1 MKESIF
7 FNKQQLQIIRWYNYL
22 YTLFFEYWVWF
33 FGFLISLLV
42 VSGLVIFPIF
52 SEVYGK
58 ETGDTTRIENQM
70 RTSYMD
76 QRSVINSFSGFHVQ
90 MLWGPVQSLTGG
102 FSSQDNLINFS
113 GLILPRT
120 VLIDQAKWNTYAKP
134 ILNSTYDKNL
144 INSYFLD
151 IFVTP
156 LQKTT
161 LNSKP
166 YAGLPVQWDI
176 KQFFGLSC
184 LDTISAGSF
193 VCQHYVNQFL
203 KSFYVYD
210 LAWVGGNNAI
220 NDTFT
225 VNTQPIPDEFFTI
238 YEKLKYNSDNQ
249 KRFCSGI
256 LQYLQYGGKNDNR
269 FWEIFSDCGSEEYA
283 TYTELRDFLTIKESL
298 ALGYVDAKVSSS
310 KLLNEYKLFVMQ
322 QLLYKALLAS
332 EDANSLL
339 QSYLSFL
346 SDLLLKE
353 SNRNWE
359 LINQFTRDF
368 TYWYNVSII
377 DPYLKDEK
385 SKIDK
390 ETRNTLTTRLFSIHN
405 GNKTLNFTGL
415 AKQTTLTIDTTS
427 TLWTPEKSDSQ
438 NLEELFRANL
448 PSQFRLTSLVNQE
461 ESQSLIV
468 KWLDKSTDIKL
479 EAVIKFDGTR
489 LYVEKVRIQGNNSL
503 ESFVN
508 ALLERD
514 HYVFVKMLELISENL
529 TIAAQNSAL
538 KLDLCG
544 ELKQKYQTGLRGCSS
559 TKVQIEKWAS
569 EQTSGTI
576 YTFLLEK
583 GILTRV
589 EISDK
594 ELETKV
600 LKELDLTKVTK
611 DSVAPMIPVIVNY
624 EPKDEI
630 SGFGMKEQLLV
641 NDKFMKYFS
650 KAPKKVEVSW
660 GSVKIYFQVEGID
673 FIWGYDVV
681 TSRLAP
687 ISLDF
692 GVARKPVI
700 VQKMELILDD
710 QHLEELNAFLLG
722 PVNYLKKINPNLVK
736 RYFVDG
742 KLTLPKDKEEKEK

>member
-42 VSGLVIFPIF
+42 VSGLVMFPIF

-76 QRSVINSFSGFHVQ
+76 QRSVINSFSWFHVQ

-120 VLIDQAKWNTYAKP
+120 VIIDQAKWNTYAEP

-156 LQKTT
+156 LQKAT
-161 LNSKP
+161 LNAKP

-210 LAWVGGNNAI
+210 LAWAWGSGAI
-220 NDTFT
+220 SDTFT

-359 LINQFTRDF
+359 LINQFARDF
-368 TYWYNVSII
+368 TYWYNVSIV

-405 GNKTLNFTGL
+405 GNKTLNFIGL
-415 AKQTTLTIDTTS
+415 SKQSTLNIDTTS
-427 TLWTPEKSDSQ
+427 TLWTLEKSHSQ

-448 PSQFRLTSLVNQE
+448 PGQFRLTSLVNQE
-461 ESQSLIV
+461 ETESLVV
-468 KWLDKSTDIKL
+468 KGLDRDTDVRL
-479 EAVIKFDGTR
+479 EAVIKFDGVK
-489 LYVEKVRIQGNNSL
+489 LYVEKVSISGNKAL

-514 HYVFVKMLELISENL
+514 HYVFVKMLQLISDNL
-529 TIAAQNSAL
+529 AIADQSSTL
-538 KLDLCG
+538 KLDLCS
-544 ELKQKYQTGLRGCSS
+544 ELKQKYPAGLLLCSDS
-559 TKVQIEKWAS
+559 KIQIEKGQT
-569 EQTSGTI
+569 EQASGTI
-576 YTFLLEK
+576 YTFLLQK
-583 GILTRV
+583 GSLIWV

-594 ELETKV
+594 ILETKV
-600 LKELDLTKVTK
+600 LQNLDIWKITK
-611 DSVAPMIPVIVNY
+611 DTLAPMLPVIVNY

-660 GSVKIYFQVEGID
+660 GSVRIYFEVEGIN
-673 FIWGYDVV
+673 FIGGYDVV
-681 TSRLAP
+681 TNRLAP

-692 GVARKPVI
+692 WAARKPI
-700 VQKMELILDD
+700 IIQKMELNLDD
-710 QHLEELNAFLLG
+710 QHRDDLNAFLLN
-722 PVNYLKKINPNLVK
+722 PINYVQKINPNLVK
-736 RYFVDG
+736 KYFVDG
-742 KLTLPKDKEEKEK
+742 KLTLSQENK

>member
-1 MKESIF
+1 M
-7 FNKQQLQIIRWYNYL
+7 
-22 YTLFFEYWVWF
+22 
-33 FGFLISLLV
+33 

-70 RTSYMD
+70 RTSYID
-76 QRSVINSFSGFHVQ
+76 QRSIINSFSGFHVQ

-120 VLIDQAKWNTYAKP
+120 VIIDQAKWNTYAEP
-134 ILNSTYDKNL
+134 ILSSTYDKNL

-166 YAGLPVQWDI
+166 YAGLPVQWSI

-184 LDTISAGSF
+184 LDTISVGSF

-210 LAWVGGNNAI
+210 LAWVGGNNAMS
-220 NDTFT
+220 DTFT

-238 YEKLKYNSDNQ
+238 YEKLKYNSNNQ

-283 TYTELRDFLTIKESL
+283 TYTEFRDFLTIKESL

-322 QLLYKALLAS
+322 QLLYKSLLAS

-346 SDLLLKE
+346 SDLLLRE
-353 SNRNWE
+353 ANRSSQ
-359 LINQFTRDF
+359 LINQFARDF
-368 TYWYNVSII
+368 SYWYNVSIV

-405 GNKTLNFTGL
+405 GNKTLNFIGL
-415 AKQTTLTIDTTS
+415 SKQSTLNIDTTS
-427 TLWTPEKSDSQ
+427 TLWTPEKSNSQ

-448 PSQFRLTSLVNQE
+448 PGQFRLTSLVNQE
-461 ESQSLIV
+461 ETESLVV
-468 KWLDKSTDIKL
+468 KGLDRDTDVKL
-479 EAVIKFDGTR
+479 EAVIKFDGVK
-489 LYVEKVRIQGNNSL
+489 LYVEKVSISGNKAL

-514 HYVFVKMLELISENL
+514 HYVFVKMLQLISDNL
-529 TIAAQNSAL
+529 AIADQNSTL
-538 KLDLCG
+538 KLDLCA
-544 ELKQKYQTGLRGCSS
+544 ELKQKYPTGLLLCSD
-559 TKVQIEKWAS
+559 TKIQIEKGQT
-569 EQTSGTI
+569 EQASGTI
-576 YTFLLEK
+576 YTFLLQK
-583 GILTRV
+583 GSLIWV

-594 ELETKV
+594 ILETKV
-600 LKELDLTKVTK
+600 LQNLDIWKITK
-611 DSVAPMIPVIVNY
+611 DTLAPMIPVIVNY

-660 GSVKIYFQVEGID
+660 GSVRIYFEVEGIN
-673 FIWGYDVV
+673 FIGGYDVI
-681 TSRLAP
+681 TNRLAP

-692 GVARKPVI
+692 WAARKPI
-700 VQKMELILDD
+700 IIQKMELNLDD
-710 QHLEELNAFLLG
+710 QHRDELNAFLLN
-722 PVNYLKKINPNLVK
+722 PINYVQKINPNLVK
-736 RYFVDG
+736 KYFVDG
-742 KLTLPKDKEEKEK
+742 KLTLSQENK

>member
-42 VSGLVIFPIF
+42 VSGLVMFPIF

-76 QRSVINSFSGFHVQ
+76 QRSVINSFSWFHVQ

-120 VLIDQAKWNTYAKP
+120 VLIDQAKWNTYAEP

-166 YAGLPVQWDI
+166 YAGLPVQWGI

-210 LAWVGGNNAI
+210 LAWVWGNNAM

-238 YEKLKYNSDNQ
+238 YEKLKYNSNNQ

-310 KLLNEYKLFVMQ
+310 KMLNEYKLFVMQ

-368 TYWYNVSII
+368 TYWYNVSIV

-405 GNKTLNFTGL
+405 GNKTLNFIGL
-415 AKQTTLTIDTTS
+415 AKQSTLNIDTTS
-427 TLWTPEKSDSQ
+427 TLWTLEKSHHQ

-461 ESQSLIV
+461 ETESLVV
-468 KWLDKSTDIKL
+468 KGLDRDTDVKL
-479 EAVIKFDGTR
+479 EAVIKFDGVK
-489 LYVEKVRIQGNNSL
+489 LYVEKVSISGNKAL

-514 HYVFVKMLELISENL
+514 HYVFVKMLQLISDNL
-529 TIAAQNSAL
+529 AIADQNSTL
-538 KLDLCG
+538 KLDLCA
-544 ELKQKYQTGLRGCSS
+544 ELKQKYPTGLLLCSDS
-559 TKVQIEKWAS
+559 KIQIEKGQT
-569 EQTSGTI
+569 EQASGTI
-576 YTFLLEK
+576 YTFLLQK
-583 GILTRV
+583 GSLIWV

-594 ELETKV
+594 ILETKV
-600 LKELDLTKVTK
+600 LQNLDIWKITK
-611 DSVAPMIPVIVNY
+611 DTLAPMIPVIVNY

-660 GSVKIYFQVEGID
+660 GSVRIYFEVEGIN
-673 FIWGYDVV
+673 FIGGYDVV
-681 TSRLAP
+681 TNRLAP

-692 GVARKPVI
+692 WAARKPI
-700 VQKMELILDD
+700 IIQKMELNLDD
-710 QHLEELNAFLLG
+710 QHRDDLNAFLLN
-722 PVNYLKKINPNLVK
+722 PINYVQKINPNLVK
-736 RYFVDG
+736 KYFVDG
-742 KLTLPKDKEEKEK
+742 KLTLSQENK

>member
-1 MKESIF
+1 M
-7 FNKQQLQIIRWYNYL
+7 
-22 YTLFFEYWVWF
+22 
-33 FGFLISLLV
+33 
-42 VSGLVIFPIF
+42 FPIF

-120 VLIDQAKWNTYAKP
+120 VLIDQAKWNTYAEP

-166 YAGLPVQWDI
+166 YAGLPVQWGI

-210 LAWVGGNNAI
+210 LAWVGGNNALS
-220 NDTFT
+220 DTFT
-225 VNTQPIPDEFFTI
+225 VNTQPIPDEFFSI
-238 YEKLKYNSDNQ
+238 YEKLKYNSNNQ

-368 TYWYNVSII
+368 TYWYNVSIV

-405 GNKTLNFTGL
+405 GNKTLDFIGL
-415 AKQTTLTIDTTS
+415 AKQSTLNIDTTS
-427 TLWTPEKSDSQ
+427 TLWTPEKSNSQ

-461 ESQSLIV
+461 ETESLVV
-468 KWLDKSTDIKL
+468 KGLDRDTDVRL
-479 EAVIKFDGTR
+479 EAVIKFDGVK
-489 LYVEKVRIQGNNSL
+489 LYVEKVSISGNKAL

-514 HYVFVKMLELISENL
+514 HYVFVKMLQLISDNL
-529 TIAAQNSAL
+529 AIADQNSTL
-538 KLDLCG
+538 KLDLCA
-544 ELKQKYQTGLRGCSS
+544 ELKQKYPTGLLLCSD
-559 TKVQIEKWAS
+559 TKIQIEKGQT
-569 EQTSGTI
+569 EQASGTI
-576 YTFLLEK
+576 YTFLLQK
-583 GILTRV
+583 GSLIWV

-594 ELETKV
+594 ILETKV
-600 LKELDLTKVTK
+600 LQNLDIWKITK
-611 DSVAPMIPVIVNY
+611 DTLAPMIPVIVNY

-660 GSVKIYFQVEGID
+660 GSVRIYFEVEGIN
-673 FIWGYDVV
+673 FIGGYDVV
-681 TSRLAP
+681 TNRLAP

-692 GVARKPVI
+692 WAARKPI
-700 VQKMELILDD
+700 IIQKMELNLDD
-710 QHLEELNAFLLG
+710 QHRDDLNAFLLN
-722 PVNYLKKINPNLVK
+722 PINYVQKINPNLVK
-736 RYFVDG
+736 KYFVDG
-742 KLTLPKDKEEKEK
+742 KLTLSQENK

>member
-7 FNKQQLQIIRWYNYL
+7 FNKQQFQIIRWYNYL

-42 VSGLVIFPIF
+42 VSGLVMFPIF

-120 VLIDQAKWNTYAKP
+120 VLIDQAKWNTYAEP

-166 YAGLPVQWDI
+166 YAGLPVQWGI

-210 LAWVGGNNAI
+210 LAWVGGNNALS
-220 NDTFT
+220 DTFT
-225 VNTQPIPDEFFTI
+225 VNTQPIPDEFFSI
-238 YEKLKYNSDNQ
+238 YEKLKYNSNNQ

-346 SDLLLKE
+346 SDLLLRE
-353 SNRNWE
+353 ANRSSQ
-359 LINQFTRDF
+359 LINQFARDF
-368 TYWYNVSII
+368 SYWYNVSIV

-405 GNKTLNFTGL
+405 GNKTLNFIGL
-415 AKQTTLTIDTTS
+415 AKQTTLNIDTTS
-427 TLWTPEKSDSQ
+427 TLWTLEKSHHQ

-448 PSQFRLTSLVNQE
+448 PGQFRLTSLVNHE
-461 ESQSLIV
+461 ETESLVV
-468 KWLDKSTDIKL
+468 KGLDRDTDVKL
-479 EAVIKFDGTR
+479 EAVIKFDGVK
-489 LYVEKVRIQGNNSL
+489 LYVEKVSISGNKAL

-514 HYVFVKMLELISENL
+514 HYVFVKMLQLISDNL
-529 TIAAQNSAL
+529 AIADQSSTL
-538 KLDLCG
+538 KLDLCA
-544 ELKQKYQTGLRGCSS
+544 ELKQKYPTGLLLCSD
-559 TKVQIEKWAS
+559 TKIQIEKGQT
-569 EQTSGTI
+569 EQASGTI
-576 YTFLLEK
+576 YTFLLQK
-583 GILTRV
+583 GSLIWV

-594 ELETKV
+594 ILETKV
-600 LKELDLTKVTK
+600 LQNLDIWKITK
-611 DSVAPMIPVIVNY
+611 DTLAPMIPVIINY

-641 NDKFMKYFS
+641 NDKFMKHFS

-660 GSVKIYFQVEGID
+660 GSVRIYFEVEGIN
-673 FIWGYDVV
+673 FIGGYDVV
-681 TSRLAP
+681 TNRLAP

-692 GVARKPVI
+692 WAARKPI
-700 VQKMELILDD
+700 IIQKMELNLDD
-710 QHLEELNAFLLG
+710 QHRDELNAFLLN
-722 PVNYLKKINPNLVK
+722 PINYVQKINPNLVK
-736 RYFVDG
+736 KYFVDG
-742 KLTLPKDKEEKEK
+742 KLTLSQENK

>member
-42 VSGLVIFPIF
+42 VSGLVMFPIF

-76 QRSVINSFSGFHVQ
+76 QRSVINSFSWFHVQ

-120 VLIDQAKWNTYAKP
+120 VLIDQAKWNTYAEP

-161 LNSKP
+161 LNIKP

-210 LAWVGGNNAI
+210 LAWAWGSGAI
-220 NDTFT
+220 SDTFT

-310 KLLNEYKLFVMQ
+310 KLLNEYKLFVIQ

-368 TYWYNVSII
+368 TYWYNVSIV

-427 TLWTPEKSDSQ
+427 TLWTPEKSHHQ

-448 PSQFRLTSLVNQE
+448 PGQFRLTSLVNHE
-461 ESQSLIV
+461 ETESLVV
-468 KWLDKSTDIKL
+468 KGLDRDTDVKL
-479 EAVIKFDGTR
+479 EAVIKFDGVK
-489 LYVEKVRIQGNNSL
+489 LYVEKVSISGNKAL

-514 HYVFVKMLELISENL
+514 HYVFVKMLQLISDNL
-529 TIAAQNSAL
+529 AIADQNSTL
-538 KLDLCG
+538 KLDLCA
-544 ELKQKYQTGLRGCSS
+544 ELKQKYPTGLLLCSD
-559 TKVQIEKWAS
+559 TKIQIEKGQT
-569 EQTSGTI
+569 EQASGTI
-576 YTFLLEK
+576 YTFLLQK
-583 GILTRV
+583 GSLIWV

-594 ELETKV
+594 ILETKV
-600 LKELDLTKVTK
+600 LQNLDIWKITK
-611 DSVAPMIPVIVNY
+611 DTLAPMIPVIVNY

-660 GSVKIYFQVEGID
+660 GSVRIYFEVEGIN
-673 FIWGYDVV
+673 FIGGYDVV
-681 TSRLAP
+681 TNRLAP

-692 GVARKPVI
+692 WAARKPI
-700 VQKMELILDD
+700 IIQKMELNLDD
-710 QHLEELNAFLLG
+710 QHRDDLNAFLLN
-722 PVNYLKKINPNLVK
+722 PINYVQKINPNLVK
-736 RYFVDG
+736 KYFVDG
-742 KLTLPKDKEEKEK
+742 KLTLSQENK

>member
-42 VSGLVIFPIF
+42 VSGLVMFPIF

-120 VLIDQAKWNTYAKP
+120 VLIDQAKWNTYAEP

-151 IFVTP
+151 IFVSP
-156 LQKTT
+156 LQKAT
-161 LNSKP
+161 LNAKP
-166 YAGLPVQWDI
+166 YTGLPVQWDI
-176 KQFFGLSC
+176 KQFFGLWC

-210 LAWVGGNNAI
+210 LAWVGGNNALS
-220 NDTFT
+220 DTFT

-238 YEKLKYNSDNQ
+238 YEKLKYNSNNQ

-368 TYWYNVSII
+368 TYWYNVSIV

-427 TLWTPEKSDSQ
+427 TLWTPEKTDSQ

-448 PSQFRLTSLVNQE
+448 PSQFRLTSLTNQE
-461 ESQSLIV
+461 ETQSLVV
-468 KWLDKSTDIKL
+468 KGLDRDTDVRL
-479 EAVIKFDGTR
+479 EAVIKFDGVK
-489 LYVEKVRIQGNNSL
+489 LYVEKVSISGNKAL

-514 HYVFVKMLELISENL
+514 HYVFVKMLQLISDNL
-529 TIAAQNSAL
+529 AIADQSSTL
-538 KLDLCG
+538 KLDLCA
-544 ELKQKYQTGLRGCSS
+544 ELKQKYPTGLLLCSDS
-559 TKVQIEKWAS
+559 KIQIEKGQT
-569 EQTSGTI
+569 EQASGTI
-576 YTFLLEK
+576 YTFLLQK
-583 GILTRV
+583 GSLIWV

-594 ELETKV
+594 ILETKV
-600 LKELDLTKVTK
+600 LQNLDIWKITK
-611 DSVAPMIPVIVNY
+611 DTLAPMIPVIVNY

-660 GSVKIYFQVEGID
+660 GSVRIYFEVEGIN
-673 FIWGYDVV
+673 FIGGYDVI
-681 TSRLAP
+681 TNRLAP

-692 GVARKPVI
+692 WAARKPI
-700 VQKMELILDD
+700 IIQKMELNLDD
-710 QHLEELNAFLLG
+710 QHRDELNAFLLN
-722 PVNYLKKINPNLVK
+722 PINYVQKINPNLVK
-736 RYFVDG
+736 KYFVDG
-742 KLTLPKDKEEKEK
+742 KLTLSQENK

>member
-1 MKESIF
+1 M
-7 FNKQQLQIIRWYNYL
+7 
-22 YTLFFEYWVWF
+22 
-33 FGFLISLLV
+33 
-42 VSGLVIFPIF
+42 FPIF

-76 QRSVINSFSGFHVQ
+76 QRSIINSFSGFHVQ

-120 VLIDQAKWNTYAKP
+120 VLIDQAKWNTYAEP

-161 LNSKP
+161 LNTKP
-166 YAGLPVQWDI
+166 YAGLPVQWGI

-210 LAWVGGNNAI
+210 LAWVGGNNALS
-220 NDTFT
+220 DTFT
-225 VNTQPIPDEFFTI
+225 VNTQPIPDEFFSI
-238 YEKLKYNSDNQ
+238 YEKLKYNSNNQ

-298 ALGYVDAKVSSS
+298 ALGYVDAKISSS

-368 TYWYNVSII
+368 TYWYNVSIV

-427 TLWTPEKSDSQ
+427 TLWTPEKSNSQ

-448 PSQFRLTSLVNQE
+448 PSQFRLTSLTNQE
-461 ESQSLIV
+461 ETQSLIV
-468 KWLDKSTDIKL
+468 KGLDRDTDVRL
-479 EAVIKFDGTR
+479 EAVIKFDGVK
-489 LYVEKVRIQGNNSL
+489 LYVEKVSISGNKAL

-514 HYVFVKMLELISENL
+514 HYVFVKMLQLISDNL
-529 TIAAQNSAL
+529 AIADQSSTL
-538 KLDLCG
+538 KLDLCA
-544 ELKQKYQTGLRGCSS
+544 ELKQKYPTGLLLCSDS
-559 TKVQIEKWAS
+559 KIQIEKGQT
-569 EQTSGTI
+569 EQASGTI
-576 YTFLLEK
+576 YTFLLQK
-583 GILTRV
+583 GSLIWV

-594 ELETKV
+594 ILETKV
-600 LKELDLTKVTK
+600 LQNLDIWKITK
-611 DSVAPMIPVIVNY
+611 DTLAPMIPVIVNY

-660 GSVKIYFQVEGID
+660 GSVRIYFEVEGIN
-673 FIWGYDVV
+673 FIGGYDVV
-681 TSRLAP
+681 TNRLAP

-692 GVARKPVI
+692 WAARKPI
-700 VQKMELILDD
+700 IIQKMELNLDD
-710 QHLEELNAFLLG
+710 QHRDDLNAFLLN
-722 PVNYLKKINPNLVK
+722 PINYVQKINPNLVK
-736 RYFVDG
+736 KYFVDG
-742 KLTLPKDKEEKEK
+742 KLILSQENK

>member
-1 MKESIF
+1 
-7 FNKQQLQIIRWYNYL
+7 
-22 YTLFFEYWVWF
+22 
-33 FGFLISLLV
+33 
-42 VSGLVIFPIF
+42 
-52 SEVYGK
+52 
-58 ETGDTTRIENQM
+58 M

-120 VLIDQAKWNTYAKP
+120 VLIDQAKWNTYAEP
-134 ILNSTYDKNL
+134 ILSSTYDKNL

-161 LNSKP
+161 LNAKP

-210 LAWVGGNNAI
+210 LAWAWGSGAMS
-220 NDTFT
+220 DTFT
-225 VNTQPIPDEFFTI
+225 VNTQPIPDEFFSI
-238 YEKLKYNSDNQ
+238 YEKLKYNSNNQ

-368 TYWYNVSII
+368 TYWYNVSIV

-427 TLWTPEKSDSQ
+427 TLWTPEKSNSQ

-448 PSQFRLTSLVNQE
+448 PSQFRLTSLTNQE
-461 ESQSLIV
+461 ETQSLVV
-468 KWLDKSTDIKL
+468 KGLDRDTDVRL
-479 EAVIKFDGTR
+479 EAVIKFDGVK
-489 LYVEKVRIQGNNSL
+489 LYVEKVSISANKAL

-514 HYVFVKMLELISENL
+514 HYVFVKMLQLISDNL
-529 TIAAQNSAL
+529 AIADQSSTL
-538 KLDLCG
+538 KLDLCA
-544 ELKQKYQTGLRGCSS
+544 ELKQKYPTGLLFCSDS
-559 TKVQIEKWAS
+559 KIQIEKGQI
-569 EQTSGTI
+569 EQASGTI
-576 YTFLLEK
+576 YTFLLQK
-583 GILTRV
+583 GSLIWV

-594 ELETKV
+594 ILETKV
-600 LKELDLTKVTK
+600 LQNLDIWKITK
-611 DSVAPMIPVIVNY
+611 DTLAPMIPVIVNY

-660 GSVKIYFQVEGID
+660 GSVRIYFEVEGIN
-673 FIWGYDVV
+673 FIGGYDVV
-681 TSRLAP
+681 TNRLAP

-692 GVARKPVI
+692 WAARKPI
-700 VQKMELILDD
+700 IIQKMELNLDD
-710 QHLEELNAFLLG
+710 QHRDDLNAFLLN
-722 PVNYLKKINPNLVK
+722 PINYVQKINPNLVK
-736 RYFVDG
+736 KYFVDG
-742 KLTLPKDKEEKEK
+742 KLTLSQENK

>member
-42 VSGLVIFPIF
+42 VSGLVMFPIF

-120 VLIDQAKWNTYAKP
+120 VLIDQAKWNTYAEP
-134 ILNSTYDKNL
+134 ILNSTYNKNL

-156 LQKTT
+156 LQKAT
-161 LNSKP
+161 LNAKP

-176 KQFFGLSC
+176 KQFFGLWC

-210 LAWVGGNNAI
+210 LAWVGGNNALS
-220 NDTFT
+220 DTFT

-368 TYWYNVSII
+368 TYWYNVSIV

-415 AKQTTLTIDTTS
+415 AKQSTLNIDTTS
-427 TLWTPEKSDSQ
+427 TLWTPEKSNSQ

-448 PSQFRLTSLVNQE
+448 PSQFRLTSLTNQE
-461 ESQSLIV
+461 ETQSLVV
-468 KWLDKSTDIKL
+468 KGLDRDTDVKL
-479 EAVIKFDGTR
+479 EAVIKFDGVK
-489 LYVEKVRIQGNNSL
+489 LYVEKVSISGNKAL

-514 HYVFVKMLELISENL
+514 HYVFVKMLQLISDNL
-529 TIAAQNSAL
+529 AIADQNSTL
-538 KLDLCG
+538 KLDLCS
-544 ELKQKYQTGLRGCSS
+544 ELKQKYPTGLLLCSDS
-559 TKVQIEKWAS
+559 KIQIEKGQT
-569 EQTSGTI
+569 EQASGTI
-576 YTFLLEK
+576 YTFLLQK
-583 GILTRV
+583 GSLIWV

-594 ELETKV
+594 ILETKV
-600 LKELDLTKVTK
+600 LQNLDIWKITK
-611 DSVAPMIPVIVNY
+611 DTLAPMLPVIVNY

-660 GSVKIYFQVEGID
+660 GSVRIYFEVEGTN
-673 FIWGYDVV
+673 FIGGYDVV
-681 TSRLAP
+681 TNRLAP

-692 GVARKPVI
+692 WAARKPI
-700 VQKMELILDD
+700 IIQKMELNLDD
-710 QHLEELNAFLLG
+710 DHRDELNALLLN
-722 PVNYLKKINPNLVK
+722 PIHYVQKINPNLVK
-736 RYFVDG
+736 KYFVDG
-742 KLTLPKDKEEKEK
+742 KLTLSQGNK

>member
-1 MKESIF
+1 M
-7 FNKQQLQIIRWYNYL
+7 
-22 YTLFFEYWVWF
+22 
-33 FGFLISLLV
+33 
-42 VSGLVIFPIF
+42 FPIF

-76 QRSVINSFSGFHVQ
+76 QRSVINSFSWFHVQ

-120 VLIDQAKWNTYAKP
+120 VLIDQAKWNTYAEP

-161 LNSKP
+161 LNTKP

-210 LAWVGGNNAI
+210 LAWVGGNNATS
-220 NDTFT
+220 DTFT

-368 TYWYNVSII
+368 TYWYNVSIV

-427 TLWTPEKSDSQ
+427 TLWTPEKSNSQ

-448 PSQFRLTSLVNQE
+448 PSQFRLTSLTNQE
-461 ESQSLIV
+461 ETQSLVV
-468 KWLDKSTDIKL
+468 KGLDRDTDVRL
-479 EAVIKFDGTR
+479 EAVIKFDGVK
-489 LYVEKVRIQGNNSL
+489 LYVEKVSISGNKAL

-514 HYVFVKMLELISENL
+514 HYVFVKMLQLISDNL
-529 TIAAQNSAL
+529 AIADQNSTL
-538 KLDLCG
+538 KLDLCA
-544 ELKQKYQTGLRGCSS
+544 ELKQKYPTGLLLCSD
-559 TKVQIEKWAS
+559 TKIQIEKGQT
-569 EQTSGTI
+569 EQASGTI
-576 YTFLLEK
+576 YTFLLQK
-583 GILTRV
+583 GSLIWV

-594 ELETKV
+594 ILETKV
-600 LKELDLTKVTK
+600 LQNLDIWKITK
-611 DSVAPMIPVIVNY
+611 DTLAPMIPVIVNY

-660 GSVKIYFQVEGID
+660 GSVRIYFEVEGIN
-673 FIWGYDVV
+673 FIGGYDVI
-681 TSRLAP
+681 TNRLAP

-692 GVARKPVI
+692 WAARKPI
-700 VQKMELILDD
+700 IIQKMELNLDD
-710 QHLEELNAFLLG
+710 QHRDELNAFLLN
-722 PVNYLKKINPNLVK
+722 PINYVQKINPNLVK
-736 RYFVDG
+736 KYFVDG
-742 KLTLPKDKEEKEK
+742 KLTLSQENK

>member
-1 MKESIF
+1 M
-7 FNKQQLQIIRWYNYL
+7 
-22 YTLFFEYWVWF
+22 
-33 FGFLISLLV
+33 
-42 VSGLVIFPIF
+42 FPIF

-120 VLIDQAKWNTYAKP
+120 VLIDQAKWNTYAEP

-166 YAGLPVQWDI
+166 YAGLPVQWGI

-210 LAWVGGNNAI
+210 LAWVGGNNALS
-220 NDTFT
+220 DTFT
-225 VNTQPIPDEFFTI
+225 VNTQPIPDEFFSI
-238 YEKLKYNSDNQ
+238 YEKLKYNSNNQ

-322 QLLYKALLAS
+322 QLLYKVLLAS

-368 TYWYNVSII
+368 TYWYNVSIV

-405 GNKTLNFTGL
+405 GNKTLDFIGL
-415 AKQTTLTIDTTS
+415 AKQSTLNIDTTS
-427 TLWTPEKSDSQ
+427 TLWTPEKSNSQ

-461 ESQSLIV
+461 ETESLVV
-468 KWLDKSTDIKL
+468 KGLDRDTDVRL
-479 EAVIKFDGTR
+479 EAVIKFDGVK
-489 LYVEKVRIQGNNSL
+489 LYVEKVSISGNKAL

-514 HYVFVKMLELISENL
+514 HYVFVKMLQLISDNL
-529 TIAAQNSAL
+529 AIADQNSTL
-538 KLDLCG
+538 KLDLCA
-544 ELKQKYQTGLRGCSS
+544 ELKQKYPTGLLLCSD
-559 TKVQIEKWAS
+559 TKIQIEKGQT
-569 EQTSGTI
+569 EQASGTI
-576 YTFLLEK
+576 YTFLLQK
-583 GILTRV
+583 GSLIWV

-594 ELETKV
+594 ILETKV
-600 LKELDLTKVTK
+600 LQNLDIWKITK
-611 DSVAPMIPVIVNY
+611 DTLAPMIPVIVNY

-660 GSVKIYFQVEGID
+660 GSVRIYFEVEGIN
-673 FIWGYDVV
+673 FIGGYDVV
-681 TSRLAP
+681 TNRLAP

-692 GVARKPVI
+692 WAARKPI
-700 VQKMELILDD
+700 IIQKMELNLDD
-710 QHLEELNAFLLG
+710 QHRDDLNAFLLN
-722 PVNYLKKINPNLVK
+722 PINYVQKINPNLVK
-736 RYFVDG
+736 KYFVDG
-742 KLTLPKDKEEKEK
+742 KLTLSQENK

>member
-1 MKESIF
+1 M
-7 FNKQQLQIIRWYNYL
+7 
-22 YTLFFEYWVWF
+22 
-33 FGFLISLLV
+33 
-42 VSGLVIFPIF
+42 FPIF
-52 SEVYGK
+52 SDVYGK

-76 QRSVINSFSGFHVQ
+76 QRSVINSFSWFHVQ

-120 VLIDQAKWNTYAKP
+120 VLIDQTKWNTYAEP

-151 IFVTP
+151 IFVAP
-156 LQKTT
+156 LQKTA
-161 LNSKP
+161 LNAKP

-210 LAWVGGNNAI
+210 LAWVGGNNATS
-220 NDTFT
+220 DTFT

-238 YEKLKYNSDNQ
+238 YEKLKYNSNNQ

-346 SDLLLKE
+346 SDLLLRE
-353 SNRNWE
+353 ANRSSQ
-359 LINQFTRDF
+359 LINQFARDF
-368 TYWYNVSII
+368 SYWYNVSIV

-405 GNKTLNFTGL
+405 GNKTLNFIGL
-415 AKQTTLTIDTTS
+415 AKQSTLNIDTTS
-427 TLWTPEKSDSQ
+427 TLWTLEKSHHQ

-448 PSQFRLTSLVNQE
+448 PGQFRLTSLVNHE
-461 ESQSLIV
+461 ETQSLVV
-468 KWLDKSTDIKL
+468 KGLDRDTDVKL
-479 EAVIKFDGTR
+479 EAVIKFDGVK
-489 LYVEKVRIQGNNSL
+489 LYVEKVSISGNKAL

-514 HYVFVKMLELISENL
+514 HYVFVKMLQLISDNL
-529 TIAAQNSAL
+529 AIADQNSTL
-538 KLDLCG
+538 KLDLCA
-544 ELKQKYQTGLRGCSS
+544 ELKQKYPTGLLLCSD
-559 TKVQIEKWAS
+559 TKIQIEKGQT
-569 EQTSGTI
+569 EQASGTI
-576 YTFLLEK
+576 YTFLLQK
-583 GILTRV
+583 GSLIWV

-594 ELETKV
+594 ILETKV
-600 LKELDLTKVTK
+600 LQNLDIWKITK
-611 DSVAPMIPVIVNY
+611 DTLAPMIPVIVNY

-660 GSVKIYFQVEGID
+660 GSVRIYFEVEGIN
-673 FIWGYDVV
+673 FIGGYDVI
-681 TSRLAP
+681 TNRLAP

-692 GVARKPVI
+692 WATRKPI
-700 VQKMELILDD
+700 IIQKMELNLDD
-710 QHLEELNAFLLG
+710 QHRDELNAFLLN
-722 PVNYLKKINPNLVK
+722 PINYVQKINPNLVK
-736 RYFVDG
+736 KYFVDG
-742 KLTLPKDKEEKEK
+742 KLTLWQENK

>member
-42 VSGLVIFPIF
+42 VSGLVMFPIF

-76 QRSVINSFSGFHVQ
+76 QRSIINSFSGFHVQ

-120 VLIDQAKWNTYAKP
+120 VLIDQAKWNTYAEP

-161 LNSKP
+161 LNTKP
-166 YAGLPVQWDI
+166 YAGLPVQWGI

-210 LAWVGGNNAI
+210 LAWVGGNNAMS
-220 NDTFT
+220 DTFT

-238 YEKLKYNSDNQ
+238 YEKLKYNSNNQ

-368 TYWYNVSII
+368 TYWYNVSIV

-427 TLWTPEKSDSQ
+427 TLWTPEKSNSQ

-448 PSQFRLTSLVNQE
+448 PSQFRLTSLTNQE
-461 ESQSLIV
+461 ETQSLIV
-468 KWLDKSTDIKL
+468 KGLDRDTDVRL
-479 EAVIKFDGTR
+479 EAVIKFDGVK
-489 LYVEKVRIQGNNSL
+489 LYVEKVSISGNKAL

-514 HYVFVKMLELISENL
+514 HYVFVKMLQLISDNL
-529 TIAAQNSAL
+529 AIADQSSSL
-538 KLDLCG
+538 KLDLCA
-544 ELKQKYQTGLRGCSS
+544 ELKQKYPTGLLLCSDS
-559 TKVQIEKWAS
+559 KIQIEKGQT
-569 EQTSGTI
+569 EQASGTI
-576 YTFLLEK
+576 YTFLLQK
-583 GILTRV
+583 GSLIWV

-594 ELETKV
+594 ILETKV
-600 LKELDLTKVTK
+600 LQNLDIWKITK
-611 DSVAPMIPVIVNY
+611 DTLAPMIPVIVNY

-660 GSVKIYFQVEGID
+660 GSVRIYFEVEGIN
-673 FIWGYDVV
+673 FIGGYDVI
-681 TSRLAP
+681 TNRLAP

-692 GVARKPVI
+692 WSARKPI
-700 VQKMELILDD
+700 IIQKMELNLDD
-710 QHLEELNAFLLG
+710 QHRDDLNAFLLN
-722 PVNYLKKINPNLVK
+722 PINYVQKINPNLVK
-736 RYFVDG
+736 KYFVDG
-742 KLTLPKDKEEKEK
+742 KLTLSQENK

>member
-33 FGFLISLLV
+33 FSFLISLLV
-42 VSGLVIFPIF
+42 VSGLVMFPIF

-76 QRSVINSFSGFHVQ
+76 QRSVINSFSWFHVQ

-120 VLIDQAKWNTYAKP
+120 VLIDQAKWNTYAEP

-166 YAGLPVQWDI
+166 YAGLPVQWGI

-210 LAWVGGNNAI
+210 LAWVGGNNAM

-238 YEKLKYNSDNQ
+238 YEKLKYNSNNQ

-346 SDLLLKE
+346 SDLLLRE
-353 SNRNWE
+353 ANRSSQ
-359 LINQFTRDF
+359 LINQFARDF
-368 TYWYNVSII
+368 SYWYNVSIV

-405 GNKTLNFTGL
+405 GNKTLNFIGL
-415 AKQTTLTIDTTS
+415 SKQSTLNIDTTS
-427 TLWTPEKSDSQ
+427 TLWTLEKSHSQ

-448 PSQFRLTSLVNQE
+448 PGQFRLTSLVNQE
-461 ESQSLIV
+461 ETESLVV
-468 KWLDKSTDIKL
+468 KGLDRDTDVRL
-479 EAVIKFDGTR
+479 EAVIKFDGVK
-489 LYVEKVRIQGNNSL
+489 LYVEKVSISGNKAL

-514 HYVFVKMLELISENL
+514 HYVFVKMLQLISDNL
-529 TIAAQNSAL
+529 AIADQSSTL
-538 KLDLCG
+538 KLDLCA
-544 ELKQKYQTGLRGCSS
+544 ELKQKYPTGLLLCSD
-559 TKVQIEKWAS
+559 TKIQIEKGQT

-576 YTFLLEK
+576 YTFLLQK
-583 GILTRV
+583 GSLIWV

-594 ELETKV
+594 ILETKV
-600 LKELDLTKVTK
+600 LQNLDIWKITK
-611 DSVAPMIPVIVNY
+611 DTLAPMIPVIVNY

-660 GSVKIYFQVEGID
+660 GSVRIYFEVEGIN
-673 FIWGYDVV
+673 FIGGYDVV
-681 TSRLAP
+681 TNRLAP

-692 GVARKPVI
+692 WAARKPI
-700 VQKMELILDD
+700 IIQKMELNLDD
-710 QHLEELNAFLLG
+710 QHRDDLNAFWLN
-722 PVNYLKKINPNLVK
+722 PINYVQKINPNLVK
-736 RYFVDG
+736 KYFVDG
-742 KLTLPKDKEEKEK
+742 KLTLSQENK

>member
-42 VSGLVIFPIF
+42 VSGLVMFPIF

-76 QRSVINSFSGFHVQ
+76 QRSVINSFSWFHVQ

-120 VLIDQAKWNTYAKP
+120 VLIDQTKWNTYAEP

-151 IFVTP
+151 IFVAP
-156 LQKTT
+156 LQKTA
-161 LNSKP
+161 LNAKP

-210 LAWVGGNNAI
+210 LAWAWGSGAI
-220 NDTFT
+220 SDTFT

-283 TYTELRDFLTIKESL
+283 IYTELRDFLTIKESL

-368 TYWYNVSII
+368 TYWYNVSIV

-427 TLWTPEKSDSQ
+427 TLWTPEKSNSQ

-448 PSQFRLTSLVNQE
+448 PSQFRLTSLTNQE
-461 ESQSLIV
+461 ETQSLVV
-468 KWLDKSTDIKL
+468 KWLDRDTDVRL
-479 EAVIKFDGTR
+479 EAVIKFDGVK
-489 LYVEKVRIQGNNSL
+489 LYVEKVSISGNKAL

-514 HYVFVKMLELISENL
+514 HYVFVKMLQLISDNL
-529 TIAAQNSAL
+529 AIADQSSTL
-538 KLDLCG
+538 KLDLCA
-544 ELKQKYQTGLRGCSS
+544 ELKQKYPTGLLLCSDS
-559 TKVQIEKWAS
+559 KIQIEKGQT
-569 EQTSGTI
+569 EQASGTI
-576 YTFLLEK
+576 YTFLLQK
-583 GILTRV
+583 GSLIWV

-594 ELETKV
+594 ILETKV
-600 LKELDLTKVTK
+600 LQNLDIWKITK
-611 DSVAPMIPVIVNY
+611 DTLAPMIPVIVNY

-660 GSVKIYFQVEGID
+660 GSVRIYFEVEGIN
-673 FIWGYDVV
+673 FIGGYDVV
-681 TSRLAP
+681 TNRLAP

-692 GVARKPVI
+692 WAARKPI
-700 VQKMELILDD
+700 IIQKMELNLDD
-710 QHLEELNAFLLG
+710 EHRDDLNAFLLN
-722 PVNYLKKINPNLVK
+722 PINYIQKINPNLVK
-736 RYFVDG
+736 KYFVDG
-742 KLTLPKDKEEKEK
+742 KLTLSQDNK

>member
-42 VSGLVIFPIF
+42 VSGLVMFPIF

-58 ETGDTTRIENQM
+58 ENGDTTRIENQM

-120 VLIDQAKWNTYAKP
+120 VLIDQAKWNTYAEP

-161 LNSKP
+161 LNTKP

-210 LAWVGGNNAI
+210 LAWAWGSGAMS
-220 NDTFT
+220 DTFT
-225 VNTQPIPDEFFTI
+225 VNTQPIPDEFFSI
-238 YEKLKYNSDNQ
+238 YEKLKYNSNDQ

-368 TYWYNVSII
+368 TYWYNVSIV

-448 PSQFRLTSLVNQE
+448 PSQFRLTSLTNQE
-461 ESQSLIV
+461 ETESLIV
-468 KWLDKSTDIKL
+468 KGLDRDTDVRL
-479 EAVIKFDGTR
+479 EAVIKFDGVK
-489 LYVEKVRIQGNNSL
+489 LYVEKVSISGNKAL

-514 HYVFVKMLELISENL
+514 HYVFVKMLQLISDNL
-529 TIAAQNSAL
+529 AIADQNSTL
-538 KLDLCG
+538 KLDLCA
-544 ELKQKYQTGLRGCSS
+544 ELKQKYPTGLLLCSDS
-559 TKVQIEKWAS
+559 KIQIEKGQT
-569 EQTSGTI
+569 EQASGTI
-576 YTFLLEK
+576 YTFLLQK
-583 GILTRV
+583 GSLIWV

-594 ELETKV
+594 ILETKV
-600 LKELDLTKVTK
+600 LQNLDIWKITK
-611 DSVAPMIPVIVNY
+611 DTLAPMIPVIVNY

-660 GSVKIYFQVEGID
+660 GSVRIYFEVEGIN
-673 FIWGYDVV
+673 FIGGYDVV
-681 TSRLAP
+681 TNRLAP

-692 GVARKPVI
+692 WAARKPI
-700 VQKMELILDD
+700 IIQKMELNLDD
-710 QHLEELNAFLLG
+710 QHRDDLNAFLLN
-722 PVNYLKKINPNLVK
+722 PINYVQKINPNLVK
-736 RYFVDG
+736 KYFVDG
-742 KLTLPKDKEEKEK
+742 KLTLSQENK

>member
-42 VSGLVIFPIF
+42 VSGLVMFPIF

-76 QRSVINSFSGFHVQ
+76 QRSVINSFSWFHVQ

-120 VLIDQAKWNTYAKP
+120 VLIDQTKWNTYAEP

-161 LNSKP
+161 LNTKP

-210 LAWVGGNNAI
+210 LAWVGGNNATS
-220 NDTFT
+220 DTFT
-225 VNTQPIPDEFFTI
+225 VNTQPIPDDFFTI
-238 YEKLKYNSDNQ
+238 YEKLKYNSNNQ

-368 TYWYNVSII
+368 TYWYNVSIV

-448 PSQFRLTSLVNQE
+448 PSQFRLTSLTNQE
-461 ESQSLIV
+461 ETESLIV
-468 KWLDKSTDIKL
+468 KGLDRDTDVRL
-479 EAVIKFDGTR
+479 EAVIKFDGVK
-489 LYVEKVRIQGNNSL
+489 LYVEKVSISGNKAL

-514 HYVFVKMLELISENL
+514 HYVFVKMLQLISDNL
-529 TIAAQNSAL
+529 AIADQNSTL
-538 KLDLCG
+538 KLDLCA
-544 ELKQKYQTGLRGCSS
+544 ELKQKYPTGLLLCSDS
-559 TKVQIEKWAS
+559 KIQIEKGQT
-569 EQTSGTI
+569 EQASGTI
-576 YTFLLEK
+576 YTFLLQK
-583 GILTRV
+583 GSLIWV

-594 ELETKV
+594 ILETKV
-600 LKELDLTKVTK
+600 LQNLDIWKITK
-611 DSVAPMIPVIVNY
+611 DTLAPMIPVIVNY

-660 GSVKIYFQVEGID
+660 GSVRIYFEVEGIN
-673 FIWGYDVV
+673 FIGGYDVV
-681 TSRLAP
+681 TNRLAP

-692 GVARKPVI
+692 WAARKPI
-700 VQKMELILDD
+700 IIQKMELNLDD
-710 QHLEELNAFLLG
+710 QHRDELNAFLLN
-722 PVNYLKKINPNLVK
+722 PINYVQKINPNLVK
-736 RYFVDG
+736 KYFVDG
-742 KLTLPKDKEEKEK
+742 KLTLSQENK

>member
-42 VSGLVIFPIF
+42 VSGLVMFPIF

-120 VLIDQAKWNTYAKP
+120 VLIDQAKWNTYAEP

-161 LNSKP
+161 LNTKP

-210 LAWVGGNNAI
+210 LAWVGGNNATS
-220 NDTFT
+220 DTFT
-225 VNTQPIPDEFFTI
+225 VNTQPIPDEFFSI
-238 YEKLKYNSDNQ
+238 YEKLKYNSNNQ

-368 TYWYNVSII
+368 TYWYNVSIV

-415 AKQTTLTIDTTS
+415 AKQSTLNIDTTS
-427 TLWTPEKSDSQ
+427 TLWTPEKSNSQ

-448 PSQFRLTSLVNQE
+448 PSQFRLTSLTNQE
-461 ESQSLIV
+461 ETESLIV
-468 KWLDKSTDIKL
+468 KGLDRDTDVRL
-479 EAVIKFDGTR
+479 EAVIKFDGVK
-489 LYVEKVRIQGNNSL
+489 LYVEKVSISGNKAL

-514 HYVFVKMLELISENL
+514 HYVFVKMLQLISDNL
-529 TIAAQNSAL
+529 AIADQNSTL
-538 KLDLCG
+538 KLDLCA
-544 ELKQKYQTGLRGCSS
+544 ELKQKYPTGLLLCSD
-559 TKVQIEKWAS
+559 TKIQIEKGQT
-569 EQTSGTI
+569 EQASGTI
-576 YTFLLEK
+576 YTFLLQK
-583 GILTRV
+583 GSLIWV

-594 ELETKV
+594 ILETKV
-600 LKELDLTKVTK
+600 LQNLDIWKITK
-611 DSVAPMIPVIVNY
+611 DTLAPMIPVIVNY

-660 GSVKIYFQVEGID
+660 GSVRIYFEVEGIN
-673 FIWGYDVV
+673 FIGGYDVI
-681 TSRLAP
+681 TNRLAP

-692 GVARKPVI
+692 WAARKPI
-700 VQKMELILDD
+700 IIQKMELNLDD
-710 QHLEELNAFLLG
+710 QHRDELNAFLLN
-722 PVNYLKKINPNLVK
+722 PINYVQKINPNLVK
-736 RYFVDG
+736 KYFVDG
-742 KLTLPKDKEEKEK
+742 KLTLSQENK

>member
-33 FGFLISLLV
+33 FGFLVSLLV
-42 VSGLVIFPIF
+42 VSGLVMFPIF

-76 QRSVINSFSGFHVQ
+76 QRSVINNFSWFHVQ

-120 VLIDQAKWNTYAKP
+120 VLIDQAKWNTYAEP

-161 LNSKP
+161 LNTKP
-166 YAGLPVQWDI
+166 YAGLPVQWGI

-210 LAWVGGNNAI
+210 LAWVWGNNPMS
-220 NDTFT
+220 DTFT

-238 YEKLKYNSDNQ
+238 YEKLKYNSNNQ

-283 TYTELRDFLTIKESL
+283 TYTEFRDFLTIKESL

-368 TYWYNVSII
+368 TYWYNVSIV

-405 GNKTLNFTGL
+405 GNKTLNFIGL

-427 TLWTPEKSDSQ
+427 TLWTPEKSNSQ

-461 ESQSLIV
+461 ETESLVV
-468 KWLDKSTDIKL
+468 KGLDRDTDVRL
-479 EAVIKFDGTR
+479 EAVIKFDGVK
-489 LYVEKVRIQGNNSL
+489 LYIEKVSISGNKAL

-514 HYVFVKMLELISENL
+514 HYVFVKMLQLISDNL
-529 TIAAQNSAL
+529 AIADQSSTL
-538 KLDLCG
+538 KLDLCA
-544 ELKQKYQTGLRGCSS
+544 ELKQKYPTGLLLCSDS
-559 TKVQIEKWAS
+559 KIQIEKGQT
-569 EQTSGTI
+569 EQASGTI
-576 YTFLLEK
+576 YTFLLQK
-583 GILTRV
+583 GSLIWV

-594 ELETKV
+594 ILETKV
-600 LKELDLTKVTK
+600 LQNLDIWKITK
-611 DSVAPMIPVIVNY
+611 DTLAPMIPVIVNY

-660 GSVKIYFQVEGID
+660 GSVRIYFEVEGIN
-673 FIWGYDVV
+673 FIGGYDVV
-681 TSRLAP
+681 TNRLAP

-692 GVARKPVI
+692 WAARKPI
-700 VQKMELILDD
+700 IIQKMELNLDD
-710 QHLEELNAFLLG
+710 QHRDDLNVFLLN
-722 PVNYLKKINPNLVK
+722 PINYIQKINPNLVK
-736 RYFVDG
+736 KYFVDG
-742 KLTLPKDKEEKEK
+742 KLTLSQENK

>member
-42 VSGLVIFPIF
+42 VSGLVMFPIF

-102 FSSQDNLINFS
+102 FSSQDNLINFI
-113 GLILPRT
+113 GLILPRP
-120 VLIDQAKWNTYAKP
+120 VLIDQAQWNIYAQS
-134 ILNSTYDKNL
+134 ILSSTYDKNL

-166 YAGLPVQWDI
+166 YAGLPVQWGI
-176 KQFFGLSC
+176 KHFFGLSC

-210 LAWVGGNNAI
+210 LAWVWGNNPMS
-220 NDTFT
+220 DSFT

-238 YEKLKYNSDNQ
+238 YEKLKYNSNNQ

-310 KLLNEYKLFVMQ
+310 KMLNEYKLFVMQ

-346 SDLLLKE
+346 SDLLLRE
-353 SNRNWE
+353 ANRSSQ
-359 LINQFTRDF
+359 LINQFARDF
-368 TYWYNVSII
+368 SYWYNVSIV

-405 GNKTLNFTGL
+405 GNKTLNFIGL
-415 AKQTTLTIDTTS
+415 AKQSTLNIDTTS
-427 TLWTPEKSDSQ
+427 TLWTLEKSHHQ

-461 ESQSLIV
+461 ETESLVV
-468 KWLDKSTDIKL
+468 KGLDRDTDVKL
-479 EAVIKFDGTR
+479 EAVIKFDGVK
-489 LYVEKVRIQGNNSL
+489 LYVEKVSISGNKAL

-514 HYVFVKMLELISENL
+514 HYVFVKMLQLISDNL
-529 TIAAQNSAL
+529 AIADQNSTL
-538 KLDLCG
+538 KLDLCA
-544 ELKQKYQTGLRGCSS
+544 ELKQKYPTGLLLCSD
-559 TKVQIEKWAS
+559 TKIQIEKGQT
-569 EQTSGTI
+569 EQASGTI
-576 YTFLLEK
+576 YTFLVQK
-583 GILTRV
+583 GSLIWV

-594 ELETKV
+594 ILETKV
-600 LKELDLTKVTK
+600 LQNLDIWKITK
-611 DSVAPMIPVIVNY
+611 DTLAPMIPVIVNY

-660 GSVKIYFQVEGID
+660 GSVRIYFEVEGIN
-673 FIWGYDVV
+673 FIGGYDVV
-681 TSRLAP
+681 TNRLAP

-692 GVARKPVI
+692 WAARKPI
-700 VQKMELILDD
+700 IIQKMELNLDD
-710 QHLEELNAFLLG
+710 QHRDELNAFLLN
-722 PVNYLKKINPNLVK
+722 PINYVQKINPNLVK
-736 RYFVDG
+736 KYFVDG
-742 KLTLPKDKEEKEK
+742 KLTLSQENK

>member
-42 VSGLVIFPIF
+42 VSGLVMFPIF

-120 VLIDQAKWNTYAKP
+120 VLIDQAKWNTYAEP

-166 YAGLPVQWDI
+166 YAGLPVQWGI

-210 LAWVGGNNAI
+210 LAWVGGNNALS
-220 NDTFT
+220 DTFT
-225 VNTQPIPDEFFTI
+225 VNTQPIPDEFFSI
-238 YEKLKYNSDNQ
+238 YEKLKYNSNNQ

-298 ALGYVDAKVSSS
+298 ALGYVDAKISSS

-368 TYWYNVSII
+368 TYWYNVSIV

-448 PSQFRLTSLVNQE
+448 PSQFRLTSLTNQE
-461 ESQSLIV
+461 ETQSLIV
-468 KWLDKSTDIKL
+468 KGLDRDTDVRL
-479 EAVIKFDGTR
+479 EAVIKFDGVK
-489 LYVEKVRIQGNNSL
+489 LYVEKVSISGNKAL

-514 HYVFVKMLELISENL
+514 HYVFVKMLQLISDNL
-529 TIAAQNSAL
+529 AIADQSSTL
-538 KLDLCG
+538 KLDLCA
-544 ELKQKYQTGLRGCSS
+544 ELKQKYPTGLLLCSDS
-559 TKVQIEKWAS
+559 KIQIEKGQT
-569 EQTSGTI
+569 EQVSGTI
-576 YTFLLEK
+576 YTFLLQK
-583 GILTRV
+583 GSLIWV

-594 ELETKV
+594 ILETKV
-600 LKELDLTKVTK
+600 LQNLDIWKITK
-611 DSVAPMIPVIVNY
+611 DTLAPMIPVIVNY

-660 GSVKIYFQVEGID
+660 GSVRIYFEVEGIN
-673 FIWGYDVV
+673 FIGGYDVV
-681 TSRLAP
+681 TNRLAP

-692 GVARKPVI
+692 WAARKPI
-700 VQKMELILDD
+700 IIQKMELNLDD
-710 QHLEELNAFLLG
+710 QHRDDLNAFLLN
-722 PVNYLKKINPNLVK
+722 PINYVQKINPNLVK
-736 RYFVDG
+736 KYFVDG
-742 KLTLPKDKEEKEK
+742 KLTLSQENK

>member
-1 MKESIF
+1 M
-7 FNKQQLQIIRWYNYL
+7 
-22 YTLFFEYWVWF
+22 
-33 FGFLISLLV
+33 
-42 VSGLVIFPIF
+42 FPIF

-76 QRSVINSFSGFHVQ
+76 QRSVINSFSWFHVQ
-90 MLWGPVQSLTGG
+90 MLWGPIQSLTGG

-120 VLIDQAKWNTYAKP
+120 VLIDQAKWNTYAEP

-210 LAWVGGNNAI
+210 LAWVGGNNALS
-220 NDTFT
+220 DTFT

-368 TYWYNVSII
+368 TYWYNVSIV

-405 GNKTLNFTGL
+405 GNKTLNFIGL

-427 TLWTPEKSDSQ
+427 TLWTPEKSNSQ

-448 PSQFRLTSLVNQE
+448 PSQFRLTSLTNQE
-461 ESQSLIV
+461 ETESLVV
-468 KWLDKSTDIKL
+468 KGLDRDTDVKL
-479 EAVIKFDGTR
+479 EAVIKFDGVK
-489 LYVEKVRIQGNNSL
+489 LYVEKVSISGNKAL

-514 HYVFVKMLELISENL
+514 RYVFVKMLQLISDNL
-529 TIAAQNSAL
+529 AIADQSSTL
-538 KLDLCG
+538 KLDLCA
-544 ELKQKYQTGLRGCSS
+544 ELKQKYPTGLLLCSD
-559 TKVQIEKWAS
+559 TKIQIEKGQT
-569 EQTSGTI
+569 EQASGTI
-576 YTFLLEK
+576 YTFLLQK
-583 GILTRV
+583 GSLIWV

-594 ELETKV
+594 ILETKV
-600 LKELDLTKVTK
+600 LQNLDIWKITK
-611 DSVAPMIPVIVNY
+611 DTLAPMIPVIVNY

-660 GSVKIYFQVEGID
+660 GSVRIYFEVEGIN
-673 FIWGYDVV
+673 FIGGYDVV
-681 TSRLAP
+681 TNRLAP

-692 GVARKPVI
+692 WAARKPI
-700 VQKMELILDD
+700 IIQKMELNLDD
-710 QHLEELNAFLLG
+710 EHRDDLNAFLLN
-722 PVNYLKKINPNLVK
+722 PINYVQKINPNLVK
-736 RYFVDG
+736 KYFVDG
-742 KLTLPKDKEEKEK
+742 KLILSQENK

>member
-42 VSGLVIFPIF
+42 VSGLVMFPIF

-76 QRSVINSFSGFHVQ
+76 QRSVINSFSWFHVQ

-120 VLIDQAKWNTYAKP
+120 VLIDQAKWNTYAEP

-156 LQKTT
+156 LQKTA

-166 YAGLPVQWDI
+166 YAGLPVQWGI

-210 LAWVGGNNAI
+210 LAWVGGNNATS
-220 NDTFT
+220 DTFT

-269 FWEIFSDCGSEEYA
+269 FWEIFSDCGSEEYS

-359 LINQFTRDF
+359 LINQFARDF
-368 TYWYNVSII
+368 TYWYNVSIV

-415 AKQTTLTIDTTS
+415 AKQTTLTIDTTN

-448 PSQFRLTSLVNQE
+448 PSQFRLTSLTNQE
-461 ESQSLIV
+461 ETQSLVV
-468 KWLDKSTDIKL
+468 KGLDRDTDVKL
-479 EAVIKFDGTR
+479 EAVIKFDGVK
-489 LYVEKVRIQGNNSL
+489 LYVEKVSISANKAL

-514 HYVFVKMLELISENL
+514 HYVFVKMLQLISDNL
-529 TIAAQNSAL
+529 AIADQNSTL
-538 KLDLCG
+538 KLDLCS
-544 ELKQKYQTGLRGCSS
+544 ELKQKYPTGLLLCSDS
-559 TKVQIEKWAS
+559 KIQIEKGQT
-569 EQTSGTI
+569 EQASGTI
-576 YTFLLEK
+576 YTFLLQK
-583 GILTRV
+583 GSLIWV

-594 ELETKV
+594 ILETKV
-600 LKELDLTKVTK
+600 LQNLDIWKITK
-611 DSVAPMIPVIVNY
+611 DTLAPMLPVIVNY

-660 GSVKIYFQVEGID
+660 GSVRIYFEVEGIN
-673 FIWGYDVV
+673 FIGGYDVV
-681 TSRLAP
+681 TNRLAP

-692 GVARKPVI
+692 WAARKPI
-700 VQKMELILDD
+700 IIQKMELNLDD
-710 QHLEELNAFLLG
+710 DHRDELNAFLLN
-722 PVNYLKKINPNLVK
+722 PINYVQKINPNLVK
-736 RYFVDG
+736 KYFVDG
-742 KLTLPKDKEEKEK
+742 KLTLSQENK

>member
-42 VSGLVIFPIF
+42 VSGLVMFPIF

-76 QRSVINSFSGFHVQ
+76 QRSVINSFSWFHVQ

-120 VLIDQAKWNTYAKP
+120 VLIDQAKWNTYAEP

-210 LAWVGGNNAI
+210 LAWVGGNNAM

-238 YEKLKYNSDNQ
+238 YEKLKYNSNNQ

-346 SDLLLKE
+346 SDLLLRE
-353 SNRNWE
+353 ANRSSQ
-359 LINQFTRDF
+359 LINQFARDF
-368 TYWYNVSII
+368 SYWYNVSIV

-405 GNKTLNFTGL
+405 GNKTLNFIGL
-415 AKQTTLTIDTTS
+415 SKQSTLNIDTTS
-427 TLWTPEKSDSQ
+427 TLWTLEKSNSQ

-448 PSQFRLTSLVNQE
+448 PSQFRLTSLTNQE
-461 ESQSLIV
+461 ETESLVV
-468 KWLDKSTDIKL
+468 KGLDRDTDVRL
-479 EAVIKFDGTR
+479 EAVIKFDGVK
-489 LYVEKVRIQGNNSL
+489 LYVEKVSISGNKAL

-514 HYVFVKMLELISENL
+514 HYVFVKMLQLISDNL
-529 TIAAQNSAL
+529 AIADQSSTL
-538 KLDLCG
+538 KLDLCA
-544 ELKQKYQTGLRGCSS
+544 ELKQKYPTGLLLCSD
-559 TKVQIEKWAS
+559 TKIQIEKGQT
-569 EQTSGTI
+569 EQASGTI
-576 YTFLLEK
+576 YTFLLQK
-583 GILTRV
+583 GSLIWV

-594 ELETKV
+594 ILETKV
-600 LKELDLTKVTK
+600 LQNLDIWKITK
-611 DSVAPMIPVIVNY
+611 DTLAPMIPVIVNY

-660 GSVKIYFQVEGID
+660 GSVRIYFEVEGIN
-673 FIWGYDVV
+673 FIGGYDVV
-681 TSRLAP
+681 TNRLAP

-692 GVARKPVI
+692 WAARKPI
-700 VQKMELILDD
+700 IIQKMELNLDD
-710 QHLEELNAFLLG
+710 EHRDELNAFLLN
-722 PVNYLKKINPNLVK
+722 PINYVQKINPNLVK
-736 RYFVDG
+736 KYFVDG
-742 KLTLPKDKEEKEK
+742 KLTLSQENK

>member
-42 VSGLVIFPIF
+42 VSGLVMFPIF

-76 QRSVINSFSGFHVQ
+76 QRSVINSFSWFHVQ

-120 VLIDQAKWNTYAKP
+120 VLIDQTKWNTYAEP

-151 IFVTP
+151 IFVAP
-156 LQKTT
+156 LQKTA
-161 LNSKP
+161 LNAKS

-210 LAWVGGNNAI
+210 LAWVGGNNALS
-220 NDTFT
+220 DTFT
-225 VNTQPIPDEFFTI
+225 VNTQPIPDEFFSI
-238 YEKLKYNSDNQ
+238 YEKLKYNSNNQ

-283 TYTELRDFLTIKESL
+283 IYTELRDFLTIKESL

-368 TYWYNVSII
+368 TYWYNVSIV

-448 PSQFRLTSLVNQE
+448 PSQFRLTSLTNQE
-461 ESQSLIV
+461 ETQSLVV
-468 KWLDKSTDIKL
+468 KGLDRDTDVRL
-479 EAVIKFDGTR
+479 EAVIKFDGVK
-489 LYVEKVRIQGNNSL
+489 LYVEKVSISGNKAL

-514 HYVFVKMLELISENL
+514 HYVFVKMLQLISDNL
-529 TIAAQNSAL
+529 AIADQSSTL
-538 KLDLCG
+538 KLDLCT
-544 ELKQKYQTGLRGCSS
+544 ELKQKYPTGLLLCSDS
-559 TKVQIEKWAS
+559 KIQIEKGQT
-569 EQTSGTI
+569 EQVSGTI
-576 YTFLLEK
+576 YTFLLQK
-583 GILTRV
+583 GSLIWV

-594 ELETKV
+594 ILETKV
-600 LKELDLTKVTK
+600 LQNLDIWKITK
-611 DSVAPMIPVIVNY
+611 DTLAPMIPVIVNY

-660 GSVKIYFQVEGID
+660 GSVRIYFEVEGIN
-673 FIWGYDVV
+673 FIGGYDVV
-681 TSRLAP
+681 TNRLAP

-692 GVARKPVI
+692 WAARKPI
-700 VQKMELILDD
+700 IIQKMELNLDD
-710 QHLEELNAFLLG
+710 QHRDDLNTFLLN
-722 PVNYLKKINPNLVK
+722 PINYVQKINPNLVK
-736 RYFVDG
+736 KYFVDG
-742 KLTLPKDKEEKEK
+742 KLTLSQENK

>member
-1 MKESIF
+1 MRESIF

-42 VSGLVIFPIF
+42 VSGLVMFPIF

-76 QRSVINSFSGFHVQ
+76 QRSVINSFSWFHVQ

-120 VLIDQAKWNTYAKP
+120 VLIDQAKWNTYAEP

-161 LNSKP
+161 LNTKP

-210 LAWVGGNNAI
+210 LAWVGGNNATS
-220 NDTFT
+220 DTFT

-368 TYWYNVSII
+368 TYWYNVSIV

-405 GNKTLNFTGL
+405 GNKTLNFIGL

-427 TLWTPEKSDSQ
+427 TLWTPEKSNSQ

-448 PSQFRLTSLVNQE
+448 PSQFRLTSLTNQE
-461 ESQSLIV
+461 ETESLIV
-468 KWLDKSTDIKL
+468 KGLDRDTDVRL
-479 EAVIKFDGTR
+479 EAVIKFDGVK
-489 LYVEKVRIQGNNSL
+489 LYVEKVSISGNKAL

-514 HYVFVKMLELISENL
+514 HYVFVKMLQLISDNL
-529 TIAAQNSAL
+529 AIADQNSTL
-538 KLDLCG
+538 KLDLCA
-544 ELKQKYQTGLRGCSS
+544 ELKQKYPTGLLLCSD
-559 TKVQIEKWAS
+559 TKIQIEKGQT
-569 EQTSGTI
+569 EQASGTI
-576 YTFLLEK
+576 YTFLLQK
-583 GILTRV
+583 GSLIWV

-594 ELETKV
+594 ILETKV
-600 LKELDLTKVTK
+600 LQNLDIWKITK
-611 DSVAPMIPVIVNY
+611 DTLAPMIPVIVNY

-660 GSVKIYFQVEGID
+660 GSVRIYFEVEGIN
-673 FIWGYDVV
+673 FIGGYDVV
-681 TSRLAP
+681 TNRLAP

-692 GVARKPVI
+692 WAARKPI
-700 VQKMELILDD
+700 IIQKMELNLDD
-710 QHLEELNAFLLG
+710 QHRDDLNAFLLN
-722 PVNYLKKINPNLVK
+722 PINYVQKINPNLVK
-736 RYFVDG
+736 KYFVDG
-742 KLTLPKDKEEKEK
+742 KLTLSQENK

>member
-1 MKESIF
+1 M
-7 FNKQQLQIIRWYNYL
+7 
-22 YTLFFEYWVWF
+22 
-33 FGFLISLLV
+33 
-42 VSGLVIFPIF
+42 FPIF

-120 VLIDQAKWNTYAKP
+120 VLIDQAKWNTYAEP

-161 LNSKP
+161 LNTKP

-210 LAWVGGNNAI
+210 LAWAWGSGAMS
-220 NDTFT
+220 DTFT
-225 VNTQPIPDEFFTI
+225 VNTQPIPDEFFSI
-238 YEKLKYNSDNQ
+238 YEKLKYNSNDQ

-368 TYWYNVSII
+368 TYWYNVSIV

-427 TLWTPEKSDSQ
+427 TLWTPEKSNSQ

-448 PSQFRLTSLVNQE
+448 PSQFRLTSLVNHE
-461 ESQSLIV
+461 ETESLVV
-468 KWLDKSTDIKL
+468 KGLDRDTDVRL
-479 EAVIKFDGTR
+479 EAVIKFDGVK
-489 LYVEKVRIQGNNSL
+489 LYVEKVSISGNKAL

-514 HYVFVKMLELISENL
+514 HYVFVKMLQLISDNL
-529 TIAAQNSAL
+529 AIADQSSTL
-538 KLDLCG
+538 KLDLCA
-544 ELKQKYQTGLRGCSS
+544 ELKQKYPIGLLLCSDS
-559 TKVQIEKWAS
+559 KIQIEKGQT
-569 EQTSGTI
+569 EQASGTI
-576 YTFLLEK
+576 YTFLLQK
-583 GILTRV
+583 GSLIWV

-594 ELETKV
+594 ILETKV
-600 LKELDLTKVTK
+600 LQNLDIWKITK
-611 DSVAPMIPVIVNY
+611 DTLAPMIPVIVNY

-660 GSVKIYFQVEGID
+660 GSVRIYFEVEGIN
-673 FIWGYDVV
+673 FIGGYDVI
-681 TSRLAP
+681 TNRLAP

-692 GVARKPVI
+692 WAVRKPI
-700 VQKMELILDD
+700 IIQKMELNLDD
-710 QHLEELNAFLLG
+710 QHRDELNAFLLN
-722 PVNYLKKINPNLVK
+722 PINYVQKINPNLVK
-736 RYFVDG
+736 KYFVDG
-742 KLTLPKDKEEKEK
+742 KLTLSQENK

>member
-42 VSGLVIFPIF
+42 VSGLVMFPIF

-120 VLIDQAKWNTYAKP
+120 VLIDQAKWNTYAEP

-166 YAGLPVQWDI
+166 YAGLPVQWGI

-210 LAWVGGNNAI
+210 LAWVGGNNAM

-225 VNTQPIPDEFFTI
+225 VNTQPIPDEFFSI
-238 YEKLKYNSDNQ
+238 YEKLKYNSNNQ

-283 TYTELRDFLTIKESL
+283 TYTEFRDFLTIKESL

-346 SDLLLKE
+346 SDLLLRE
-353 SNRNWE
+353 ANRSSQ
-359 LINQFTRDF
+359 LINQFARDF
-368 TYWYNVSII
+368 SYWYNVSIV

-405 GNKTLNFTGL
+405 GNKTLNFIGL
-415 AKQTTLTIDTTS
+415 AKQSTLNIDTTS
-427 TLWTPEKSDSQ
+427 TLWTLEKSHHQ

-448 PSQFRLTSLVNQE
+448 PGQFRLTSLVNHE
-461 ESQSLIV
+461 ETESLVV
-468 KWLDKSTDIKL
+468 KGLDRDTDVKL
-479 EAVIKFDGTR
+479 EAVIKFDGVK
-489 LYVEKVRIQGNNSL
+489 LYVEKVSISGNKAL

-514 HYVFVKMLELISENL
+514 HYVFVKMLQLISDNL
-529 TIAAQNSAL
+529 AIADQSSTL
-538 KLDLCG
+538 KLDLCA
-544 ELKQKYQTGLRGCSS
+544 ELKQKYPTGLLLCSD
-559 TKVQIEKWAS
+559 TKIQIEKGQT
-569 EQTSGTI
+569 EQASGTI
-576 YTFLLEK
+576 YTFLLQK
-583 GILTRV
+583 GSLIWV

-594 ELETKV
+594 ILETKV
-600 LKELDLTKVTK
+600 LQNLDIWKITK
-611 DSVAPMIPVIVNY
+611 DTLAPMIPVIVNY

-660 GSVKIYFQVEGID
+660 GSVRIYFEVEGIN
-673 FIWGYDVV
+673 FIGGYDVV
-681 TSRLAP
+681 TNRLAP

-692 GVARKPVI
+692 WAARKPI
-700 VQKMELILDD
+700 IIQKMELNLDD
-710 QHLEELNAFLLG
+710 EHRDELNAFLLN
-722 PVNYLKKINPNLVK
+722 PINYVQKINPNLVK
-736 RYFVDG
+736 KYFVDG
-742 KLTLPKDKEEKEK
+742 KLTLSQENK

>member
-42 VSGLVIFPIF
+42 VSGLVMFPIF

-120 VLIDQAKWNTYAKP
+120 VLIDQAKWNTYAEP

-156 LQKTT
+156 LQKAT
-161 LNSKP
+161 LNAKP

-176 KQFFGLSC
+176 KQFFGLWC

-210 LAWVGGNNAI
+210 LAGVWGNNALS
-220 NDTFT
+220 DTFT

-238 YEKLKYNSDNQ
+238 YEKLKYNSNNQ

-368 TYWYNVSII
+368 TYWYNVSIV

-448 PSQFRLTSLVNQE
+448 PSQFRLTSLTNQE
-461 ESQSLIV
+461 ETESLIV
-468 KWLDKSTDIKL
+468 KGLDRDTDVRL
-479 EAVIKFDGTR
+479 EAVIKFDGVK
-489 LYVEKVRIQGNNSL
+489 LYVEKVSISANKAL

-514 HYVFVKMLELISENL
+514 HYVFVKMLQLISDNL
-529 TIAAQNSAL
+529 AIADQSSTL
-538 KLDLCG
+538 KLDLCA
-544 ELKQKYQTGLRGCSS
+544 ELKQKYPTGLLLCSDS
-559 TKVQIEKWAS
+559 KIQIEKGQT
-569 EQTSGTI
+569 EQASGTI
-576 YTFLLEK
+576 YTFLLQK
-583 GILTRV
+583 GSLIWV

-594 ELETKV
+594 ILETKV
-600 LKELDLTKVTK
+600 LQNLDIWKITK
-611 DSVAPMIPVIVNY
+611 DTLAPMIPVIVNY

-660 GSVKIYFQVEGID
+660 GSVRIYFEVEGIN
-673 FIWGYDVV
+673 FIGGYDVV
-681 TSRLAP
+681 TNRLAP

-692 GVARKPVI
+692 WAARKPI
-700 VQKMELILDD
+700 IIQKMELNLDD
-710 QHLEELNAFLLG
+710 QHRDELNAFLLN
-722 PVNYLKKINPNLVK
+722 PINYIQKINPNLVK
-736 RYFVDG
+736 KYFVDG
-742 KLTLPKDKEEKEK
+742 KLTLSQENK

>member
-42 VSGLVIFPIF
+42 VSGLVMFPIF

-120 VLIDQAKWNTYAKP
+120 VLIDQAKWNTYAEP

-176 KQFFGLSC
+176 KQFFGLWC

-210 LAWVGGNNAI
+210 LAWVGGNNALS
-220 NDTFT
+220 DTFT
-225 VNTQPIPDEFFTI
+225 VNTQPIPDEFFSI
-238 YEKLKYNSDNQ
+238 YEKLKYNSNNQ

-346 SDLLLKE
+346 SDLLLRE
-353 SNRNWE
+353 ANRSSQ
-359 LINQFTRDF
+359 LINQFARDF
-368 TYWYNVSII
+368 SYWYNVSIV

-405 GNKTLNFTGL
+405 GNKTLSFIGL

-427 TLWTPEKSDSQ
+427 TLWTPEKSNSQ

-448 PSQFRLTSLVNQE
+448 PSQFRLTSLTNQE
-461 ESQSLIV
+461 ETQSLIV
-468 KWLDKSTDIKL
+468 KGLDRDTDVRL
-479 EAVIKFDGTR
+479 EAVIKFDGVK
-489 LYVEKVRIQGNNSL
+489 LYVEKVSISGNKAL

-514 HYVFVKMLELISENL
+514 HYVFVKMLQLISDNL
-529 TIAAQNSAL
+529 AIADQSSTL
-538 KLDLCG
+538 KLDLCA
-544 ELKQKYQTGLRGCSS
+544 ELKQKYPTGLLLCSD
-559 TKVQIEKWAS
+559 TKIQIEKGQT
-569 EQTSGTI
+569 EQASGTI
-576 YTFLLEK
+576 YTFLLQK
-583 GILTRV
+583 GSLIWV

-594 ELETKV
+594 ILETKV
-600 LKELDLTKVTK
+600 LQNLDIWKITK
-611 DSVAPMIPVIVNY
+611 DTLAPMIPVIVNY

-660 GSVKIYFQVEGID
+660 GSVRIYFEVEGIN
-673 FIWGYDVV
+673 FIGGYDVI
-681 TSRLAP
+681 TNRLAP

-692 GVARKPVI
+692 WAARKPI
-700 VQKMELILDD
+700 IIQKMELNLDD
-710 QHLEELNAFLLG
+710 QHRDDLNTFLLN
-722 PVNYLKKINPNLVK
+722 PINYVQKINPNLVK
-736 RYFVDG
+736 KYFVDG
-742 KLTLPKDKEEKEK
+742 KLTLSQENK

>member
-22 YTLFFEYWVWF
+22 YTLFFEYWIWF

-42 VSGLVIFPIF
+42 VSGLVMFPIF

-120 VLIDQAKWNTYAKP
+120 VLIDQAKWNTYAEP
-134 ILNSTYDKNL
+134 ILNSTYNKNL

-156 LQKTT
+156 LQKAT
-161 LNSKP
+161 LNAKP

-353 SNRNWE
+353 PNRNWE

-368 TYWYNVSII
+368 TYWYNISIV

-415 AKQTTLTIDTTS
+415 AKQTTLTIDTTN

-448 PSQFRLTSLVNQE
+448 PSQFRLTSLTNQE
-461 ESQSLIV
+461 ETQSLVV
-468 KWLDKSTDIKL
+468 KGLDRDTDVKL
-479 EAVIKFDGTR
+479 EAVIKFDGVK
-489 LYVEKVRIQGNNSL
+489 LYVEKVSISANKAL

-514 HYVFVKMLELISENL
+514 HYVFVKMLQLISDNL
-529 TIAAQNSAL
+529 AIADQNSTL
-538 KLDLCG
+538 KLDLCS
-544 ELKQKYQTGLRGCSS
+544 ELKQKYPTGLLLCSDS
-559 TKVQIEKWAS
+559 KIQIEKGQT
-569 EQTSGTI
+569 EQASGTI
-576 YTFLLEK
+576 YTFLLQK
-583 GILTRV
+583 GSLIWV

-594 ELETKV
+594 ILETKV
-600 LKELDLTKVTK
+600 LQNLDIWKITK
-611 DSVAPMIPVIVNY
+611 DTLAPMLPVIVNY

-660 GSVKIYFQVEGID
+660 GSVRIYFEVEGIN
-673 FIWGYDVV
+673 FIGGYDVV
-681 TSRLAP
+681 TNRLAP

-692 GVARKPVI
+692 WAARKPI
-700 VQKMELILDD
+700 IIQKMELNLDD
-710 QHLEELNAFLLG
+710 DHRDELNAFLLN
-722 PVNYLKKINPNLVK
+722 PINYVQKINPNLVK
-736 RYFVDG
+736 KYFVDG
-742 KLTLPKDKEEKEK
+742 KLTLSQGNK

>member
-76 QRSVINSFSGFHVQ
+76 QRSVINSFSWFHVQ

-120 VLIDQAKWNTYAKP
+120 VIIDQAKWNTYAEP

-161 LNSKP
+161 LNTKP

-210 LAWVGGNNAI
+210 LAWVGGNNALS
-220 NDTFT
+220 DTFT
-225 VNTQPIPDEFFTI
+225 VNTQPIPDEFFSI
-238 YEKLKYNSDNQ
+238 YEKLKYNSNNQ

-269 FWEIFSDCGSEEYA
+269 FWEIFSECGSEEYA

-368 TYWYNVSII
+368 TYWYNVSIV

-405 GNKTLNFTGL
+405 GNNTLNFTGL

-427 TLWTPEKSDSQ
+427 TLWTPEKSNSQ

-448 PSQFRLTSLVNQE
+448 PSQFRLTSLTNQE
-461 ESQSLIV
+461 ETESLIV
-468 KWLDKSTDIKL
+468 KGLDRDTDVRL
-479 EAVIKFDGTR
+479 EAVIKFDGVR
-489 LYVEKVRIQGNNSL
+489 LYVEKVSISGNKAL

-514 HYVFVKMLELISENL
+514 HYVFVKMLQLISDNL
-529 TIAAQNSAL
+529 AIADQSSTL
-538 KLDLCG
+538 KLDLCA
-544 ELKQKYQTGLRGCSS
+544 ELKQKYPTGLLLCSDS
-559 TKVQIEKWAS
+559 KIQIEKGQT
-569 EQTSGTI
+569 EQASGTI
-576 YTFLLEK
+576 YTFLLQK
-583 GILTRV
+583 GSLIWV

-594 ELETKV
+594 ILETKV
-600 LKELDLTKVTK
+600 LQNLDIWKITK
-611 DSVAPMIPVIVNY
+611 DTLAPMIPVIVNY

-660 GSVKIYFQVEGID
+660 GSVRIYFEVEGIN
-673 FIWGYDVV
+673 FIGGYDVV
-681 TSRLAP
+681 TNRLAP

-692 GVARKPVI
+692 WAARKPI
-700 VQKMELILDD
+700 IIQKMELNLDD
-710 QHLEELNAFLLG
+710 QHRDDLNAFLLN
-722 PVNYLKKINPNLVK
+722 PINYVQKINPNLVK
-736 RYFVDG
+736 KYFVDG
-742 KLTLPKDKEEKEK
+742 KLTLSQENK

>member
-42 VSGLVIFPIF
+42 VSGLVMFPIF

-120 VLIDQAKWNTYAKP
+120 VLIDQAKWNTYAEP

-156 LQKTT
+156 LQKAT
-161 LNSKP
+161 LNAKP

-176 KQFFGLSC
+176 KQFFGLWC

-210 LAWVGGNNAI
+210 LAWVGGNNATS
-220 NDTFT
+220 DTFT

-368 TYWYNVSII
+368 TYWYNISIV

-427 TLWTPEKSDSQ
+427 TLWTPEKSNSQ

-448 PSQFRLTSLVNQE
+448 PSQFRLTSLTNQE
-461 ESQSLIV
+461 ETQSLVV
-468 KWLDKSTDIKL
+468 KGLDRDTDVRL
-479 EAVIKFDGTR
+479 EAVIKFDGVK
-489 LYVEKVRIQGNNSL
+489 LYVEKVSISANKAL

-514 HYVFVKMLELISENL
+514 HYVFVKMLQLISDNL
-529 TIAAQNSAL
+529 AIADQGSTL
-538 KLDLCG
+538 KLDLCA
-544 ELKQKYQTGLRGCSS
+544 ELKQKYPTGLLLCSD
-559 TKVQIEKWAS
+559 TKIQIEKGQT
-569 EQTSGTI
+569 EQASGTI
-576 YTFLLEK
+576 YTFLLQK
-583 GILTRV
+583 GNLIWV

-594 ELETKV
+594 ILETKI
-600 LKELDLTKVTK
+600 LQNLDIWKITK
-611 DSVAPMIPVIVNY
+611 DTLAPMIPVIVNY

-660 GSVKIYFQVEGID
+660 GSVRIYFEVEGIN
-673 FIWGYDVV
+673 FIGGYDVI
-681 TSRLAP
+681 TNRLAP

-692 GVARKPVI
+692 WAVRKPI
-700 VQKMELILDD
+700 IIQKMELNLDD
-710 QHLEELNAFLLG
+710 QHRDELNAFLLN
-722 PVNYLKKINPNLVK
+722 PINYVQKINPNLVK
-736 RYFVDG
+736 KYFVDG
-742 KLTLPKDKEEKEK
+742 KLTLSQENK

>member
-42 VSGLVIFPIF
+42 VSGLVMFPIF

-76 QRSVINSFSGFHVQ
+76 QRSVINSFSWFHVQ

-120 VLIDQAKWNTYAKP
+120 VLIDQTKWNTYAEP

-151 IFVTP
+151 IFVAP
-156 LQKTT
+156 LQKTA
-161 LNSKP
+161 LNAKS

-210 LAWVGGNNAI
+210 LAWAWGSGAI
-220 NDTFT
+220 SDTFT

-368 TYWYNVSII
+368 TYWYNVSIV

-448 PSQFRLTSLVNQE
+448 PSQFRLTSLTNQE
-461 ESQSLIV
+461 ETESLIV
-468 KWLDKSTDIKL
+468 KGLDRDTDVRL
-479 EAVIKFDGTR
+479 EAVIKFDGVK
-489 LYVEKVRIQGNNSL
+489 LYVEKVSISANKAL

-514 HYVFVKMLELISENL
+514 HYVFVKMLQLISDNL
-529 TIAAQNSAL
+529 AIADQSSTL
-538 KLDLCG
+538 KLDLCT
-544 ELKQKYQTGLRGCSS
+544 ELKQKYPTGLLLCSD
-559 TKVQIEKWAS
+559 TKIQIEKGQT
-569 EQTSGTI
+569 EQASGTI
-576 YTFLLEK
+576 YTFLLQK
-583 GILTRV
+583 GSLIWV

-594 ELETKV
+594 ILETKV
-600 LKELDLTKVTK
+600 LQNLDIWKITK
-611 DSVAPMIPVIVNY
+611 DTLAPMIPVIVNY

-660 GSVKIYFQVEGID
+660 GSVRIYFEVEGIN
-673 FIWGYDVV
+673 FIGGYDVV
-681 TSRLAP
+681 TNRLAP

-692 GVARKPVI
+692 WAARKPI
-700 VQKMELILDD
+700 IIQKMELNLDD
-710 QHLEELNAFLLG
+710 QHRDDLNAFLLN
-722 PVNYLKKINPNLVK
+722 PINYVQKINPNLVK
-736 RYFVDG
+736 KYFVDG
-742 KLTLPKDKEEKEK
+742 KLTLSQENK

>member
-1 MKESIF
+1 M
-7 FNKQQLQIIRWYNYL
+7 
-22 YTLFFEYWVWF
+22 
-33 FGFLISLLV
+33 
-42 VSGLVIFPIF
+42 FPIF

-76 QRSVINSFSGFHVQ
+76 QRSVINSFSWFHVQ

-120 VLIDQAKWNTYAKP
+120 VLIDQAKWNTYAEP
-134 ILNSTYDKNL
+134 ILSSTYDKNL

-161 LNSKP
+161 LNTKS
-166 YAGLPVQWDI
+166 YAGLPVQWGI

-210 LAWVGGNNAI
+210 LAWIGGNNATS
-220 NDTFT
+220 DTFT

-368 TYWYNVSII
+368 TYWYNISIV

-427 TLWTPEKSDSQ
+427 TLWTPEKSNSQ

-448 PSQFRLTSLVNQE
+448 PSQFRLTSLTNQE
-461 ESQSLIV
+461 ETQSLVV
-468 KWLDKSTDIKL
+468 KGLDRDTDVRL
-479 EAVIKFDGTR
+479 EAVIKFDGVK
-489 LYVEKVRIQGNNSL
+489 LYVEKVSISGNKAL

-514 HYVFVKMLELISENL
+514 HYVFVKMLQLISDNL
-529 TIAAQNSAL
+529 AIADQNSTL
-538 KLDLCG
+538 KLDLCS
-544 ELKQKYQTGLRGCSS
+544 ELKQKYPTGLLLCSDS
-559 TKVQIEKWAS
+559 KIQIEKGQT
-569 EQTSGTI
+569 EQASGTI
-576 YTFLLEK
+576 YTFLLQK
-583 GILTRV
+583 GSLIWV

-594 ELETKV
+594 ILETKV
-600 LKELDLTKVTK
+600 LQNLDIWKITK
-611 DSVAPMIPVIVNY
+611 DTLAPMLPVIVNY

-660 GSVKIYFQVEGID
+660 GSVRIYFEVEGIN
-673 FIWGYDVV
+673 FIGGYDVV
-681 TSRLAP
+681 TNRLAP

-692 GVARKPVI
+692 WAARKPI
-700 VQKMELILDD
+700 IIQKMELNLDD
-710 QHLEELNAFLLG
+710 QHRDELNAFLLN
-722 PVNYLKKINPNLVK
+722 PINYVQKINPNLVK
-736 RYFVDG
+736 KYFVDG
-742 KLTLPKDKEEKEK
+742 KLTLSQENK

>member
-1 MKESIF
+1 M
-7 FNKQQLQIIRWYNYL
+7 
-22 YTLFFEYWVWF
+22 
-33 FGFLISLLV
+33 
-42 VSGLVIFPIF
+42 FPIF
-52 SEVYGK
+52 SDVYGK

-76 QRSVINSFSGFHVQ
+76 QRSVINSFSWFHVQ

-120 VLIDQAKWNTYAKP
+120 VLIDQAKWNTYAEP
-134 ILNSTYDKNL
+134 ILSSTYDKNL

-161 LNSKP
+161 LNAKP

-210 LAWVGGNNAI
+210 LAWAWGSGAMS
-220 NDTFT
+220 DTFT
-225 VNTQPIPDEFFTI
+225 VNTQPIPDEFFSI
-238 YEKLKYNSDNQ
+238 YEKLKYNSNNQ

-256 LQYLQYGGKNDNR
+256 LQYLQYGGNNDNR

-368 TYWYNVSII
+368 TYWYNVSIV

-427 TLWTPEKSDSQ
+427 TLWTPEKSNSQ

-448 PSQFRLTSLVNQE
+448 PSQFRLTSLTNQE
-461 ESQSLIV
+461 ETQSLVV
-468 KWLDKSTDIKL
+468 KGLDRDTDVRL
-479 EAVIKFDGTR
+479 EAVIKFDGVK
-489 LYVEKVRIQGNNSL
+489 LYVEKVSISANKAL

-514 HYVFVKMLELISENL
+514 HYVFVKMLQLISDNL
-529 TIAAQNSAL
+529 AIADQSSTL
-538 KLDLCG
+538 KLDLCA
-544 ELKQKYQTGLRGCSS
+544 ELKQKYPTGLLFCSDS
-559 TKVQIEKWAS
+559 KIQIEKGQI
-569 EQTSGTI
+569 EQASGTI
-576 YTFLLEK
+576 YTFLLQK
-583 GILTRV
+583 GSLIWV

-594 ELETKV
+594 ILETKV
-600 LKELDLTKVTK
+600 LQNLDIWKITK
-611 DSVAPMIPVIVNY
+611 DTLAPMIPVIVNY

-660 GSVKIYFQVEGID
+660 GSVRIYFEVEGIN
-673 FIWGYDVV
+673 FIGGYDVV
-681 TSRLAP
+681 TNRLAP

-692 GVARKPVI
+692 WAARKPI
-700 VQKMELILDD
+700 IIQKMELNLDD
-710 QHLEELNAFLLG
+710 QHRDDLNAFLLN
-722 PVNYLKKINPNLVK
+722 PINYVQKINPNLVK
-736 RYFVDG
+736 KYFVDG
-742 KLTLPKDKEEKEK
+742 KLTLSQENK

>member
-42 VSGLVIFPIF
+42 VSGLVMFPIF

-76 QRSVINSFSGFHVQ
+76 QRSVINSFSWFHVQ

-120 VLIDQAKWNTYAKP
+120 VLIDQTKWNTYAEP

-151 IFVTP
+151 IFVAP
-156 LQKTT
+156 LQKTA
-161 LNSKP
+161 LNAKP

-210 LAWVGGNNAI
+210 LAWVGGNNAM

-238 YEKLKYNSDNQ
+238 YEKLKYNSNNQ

-310 KLLNEYKLFVMQ
+310 KMLNEYKLFVMQ

-346 SDLLLKE
+346 SDLLLRE
-353 SNRNWE
+353 ANRSSQ
-359 LINQFTRDF
+359 LINQFARDF
-368 TYWYNVSII
+368 SYWYNVSIV

-405 GNKTLNFTGL
+405 GNKTLNFIGL
-415 AKQTTLTIDTTS
+415 AKQSTLNIDTTS
-427 TLWTPEKSDSQ
+427 TLWTLEKSHHQ

-448 PSQFRLTSLVNQE
+448 PSQFRLTSLVNHE
-461 ESQSLIV
+461 ETQSLVV
-468 KWLDKSTDIKL
+468 KGLDRDTDVKL
-479 EAVIKFDGTR
+479 EAVIKFDGVK
-489 LYVEKVRIQGNNSL
+489 LYVEKVSISGNKAL

-514 HYVFVKMLELISENL
+514 HYVFVKMLQLISDNL
-529 TIAAQNSAL
+529 AIADQNSTL
-538 KLDLCG
+538 KLDLCA
-544 ELKQKYQTGLRGCSS
+544 ELKQKYPTGLLLCSD
-559 TKVQIEKWAS
+559 TKIQIEKGQT
-569 EQTSGTI
+569 EQASGTI
-576 YTFLLEK
+576 YTFLLQK
-583 GILTRV
+583 GSLIWV

-594 ELETKV
+594 ILETKV
-600 LKELDLTKVTK
+600 LQNLDIWKITK
-611 DSVAPMIPVIVNY
+611 DTLAPMIPVIVNY

-660 GSVKIYFQVEGID
+660 GSVRIYFEVEGIN
-673 FIWGYDVV
+673 FIGGYDVV
-681 TSRLAP
+681 TNRLAP

-692 GVARKPVI
+692 WAARKPI
-700 VQKMELILDD
+700 IIQKMELNLDD
-710 QHLEELNAFLLG
+710 QHRDELNAFLLN
-722 PVNYLKKINPNLVK
+722 PINYVQKINPNLVK
-736 RYFVDG
+736 KYFVDG
-742 KLTLPKDKEEKEK
+742 KLTLSQENK